1 MREKIGIGVIG
12 CGAIAVE
19 AHLPNYAADGRAR
32 LVAVADVDRARA
44 EEAAARFGVP
54 HIYEEYREL
63 LARRDIDAVSI
74 CTPNDVH
81 AEQAI
86 AAAQAGKHILCEKPM
101 AISLEQAEAMIAA
114 ASAAGVQLM
123 VGFTHRFYSF
133 NERAAALIAEGA
145 IGKPYTVR
153 VRFAHRGPYESWSAR
168 SDWFFDRRRAG
179 GGAVLDMGIHALD
192 LTRFLLGEEIE
203 SIWASI
209 ATLAHPIEAEDAAVL
224 CLQLTGGALGYIETG
239 WHSWPG
245 QLGAE
250 IYGSEGTI
258 IVDYRT
264 PLRLFR
270 PEEGWQEE
278 RDFPPGGGWPAEIR
292 HFLDCLASGEPV
304 RPDGR
309 DGLISLRAAL
319 AAYESHRAG
328 RRVCLL

>member
-54 HIYEEYREL
+54 HIYEDYREL
-63 LARRDIDAVSI
+63 LARGDIEAVSI

-239 WHSWPG
+239 WHS
-245 QLGAE
+245 
-250 IYGSEGTI
+250 
-258 IVDYRT
+258 
-264 PLRLFR
+264 
-270 PEEGWQEE
+270 
-278 RDFPPGGGWPAEIR
+278 
-292 HFLDCLASGEPV
+292 
-304 RPDGR
+304 
-309 DGLISLRAAL
+309 
-319 AAYESHRAG
+319 
-328 RRVCLL
+328 